1 MTLKRF
7 KQASRK
13 AKQSKPGIAS
23 ARGKKNKPQALA
35 EIDDNM
41 SQGDLNEPFLQR
53 VSSDGAALLP
63 LSDDSSKRT
72 AVASSI
78 ADNEADAAAGGGGAV
93 GNNNSY
99 ASPSDSYGSPSES
112 KISAFVLAD
121 LLFFSAAGR
130 KAYS

>member
-1 MTLKRF
+1 
-7 KQASRK
+7 
-13 AKQSKPGIAS
+13 
-23 ARGKKNKPQALA
+23 
-35 EIDDNM
+35 M

-93 GNNNSY
+93 GNNNAY
-99 ASPSDSYGSPSES
+99 YAASPSESYGSPSES
-112 KISAFVLAD
+112 KISAFVLAVM
-121 LLFFSAAGR
+121 LFFSAAGR